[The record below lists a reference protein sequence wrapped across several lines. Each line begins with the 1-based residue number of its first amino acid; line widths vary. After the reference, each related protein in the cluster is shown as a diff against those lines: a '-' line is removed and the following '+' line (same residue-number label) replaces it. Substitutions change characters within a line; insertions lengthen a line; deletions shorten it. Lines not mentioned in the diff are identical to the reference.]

1 MIYSYPFSDT
11 FTIPAAASCF
21 LSLNHCF
28 CPRCYY
34 ILSCFCFAT
43 DDNRL
48 KIECFFASCF
58 SSPGTQNNKSF
69 VISHRAI
76 SLMDWNFNA
85 VNSKHGIKVIRLCG
99 GLRVLQPYQWAREDQ
114 RQKTE
119 NAGRPTVQ
127 ELISNKTSRQLEQKQ
142 PVPVSQV
149 LRVSIP
155 GNVLAELD

>member
-1 MIYSYPFSDT
+1 
-11 FTIPAAASCF
+11 
-21 LSLNHCF
+21 
-28 CPRCYY
+28 
-34 ILSCFCFAT
+34 
-43 DDNRL
+43 
-48 KIECFFASCF
+48 
-58 SSPGTQNNKSF
+58 
-69 VISHRAI
+69 
-76 SLMDWNFNA
+76 MDWNFNA

-99 GLRVLQPYQWAREDQ
+99 GLRVLQLYQWAREDQ
-114 RQKTE
+114 RQTTE